1 MILKVFTQ
9 STCPRCPGAKALI
22 CRLKADL
29 PADKEKIKV
38 EEHDVST
45 VDGLAEAS
53 FYSAM
58 TTPTILLCNNKG
70 EIVKEWRGEVP
81 SLKAVLKEL
90 N

>member
-1 MILKVFTQ
+1 
-9 STCPRCPGAKALI
+9 
-22 CRLKADL
+22 
-29 PADKEKIKV
+29 V